1 MAQGWTVAVHST
13 VTVYGIQHTA
23 YGRRHKAVGIR
34 PYFLVFEL
42 LMVLVPY
49 RNSSGVYSKNMVWHV
64 DTMSPYLS
72 LRRCSLKIKTT
83 KELIKSI

>member
-42 LMVLVPY
+42 LTVLVPY
-49 RNSSGVYSKNMVWHV
+49 CNSSGVYSKNLYILTEPMTKA
-64 DTMSPYLS
+64 DKYYKALY
-72 LRRCSLKIKTT
+72 KITNY
-83 KELIKSI
+83 